1 MRISNLKK
9 RFVCL
14 FLVFTLSFQSCSVY
28 KKTAVTL
35 NEAEKANLKTLVI
48 TTDNTKHRY
57 SRIIKINDS
66 YYGEVKAKGKIE
78 TILLS
83 EEEIKSIR
91 ILDKTSSAIGNIAI
105 VLVSVGGI
113 YLIVSLIELANWASN

>member
-1 MRISNLKK
+1 MKITILKN
-9 RFVCL
+9 RLVSL
-14 FLVFTLSFQSCSVY
+14 LLVFTLSLQSCSVY

-57 SRIIKINDS
+57 SRIIKINDN
-66 YYGEVKAKGKIE
+66 YYGEVKTKGKIE

-113 YLIVSLIELANWASN
+113 YLIVSLIELANWAAN